1 MLSEL
6 FELVKLDEDADGDET
21 VLTTVLFVPEVA

>member
-6 FELVKLDEDADGDET
+6 FELVKLDEDAVGDDT
-21 VLTTVLFVPEVA
+21 VLTTVLLEPEVA